1 MGQHVVLALLAHGKI
16 RSTDGPFAP
25 RLVSFLEFTELPWEI
40 SYKREGQSLPLFSMV
55 YRLTKRPLFGG
66 AIDIDVPCAWR
77 DVSEVR
83 QVPDHQE

>member
-1 MGQHVVLALLAHGKI
+1 MVSRRQGAA
-16 RSTDGPFAP
+16 DGGRVGPVP
-25 RLVSFLEFTELPWEI
+25 NDDSC
-40 SYKREGQSLPLFSMV
+40 QSLPLFSMV

>member
-1 MGQHVVLALLAHGKI
+1 MGDLSYVKDVKSKSQSQE
-16 RSTDGPFAP
+16 RGP
-25 RLVSFLEFTELPWEI
+25 ELP
-40 SYKREGQSLPLFSMV
+40 LCFSMV

>member
-1 MGQHVVLALLAHGKI
+1 MTPG
-16 RSTDGPFAP
+16 RP
-25 RLVSFLEFTELPWEI
+25 RPQSQ
-40 SYKREGQSLPLFSMV
+40 KRAEAGQSLPLYTYSMV